1 MAFQLQMPHR
11 RRTALR
17 RLIVGALAAAALL
30 LQAGEPTSAQ
40 QKTPLRVA
48 YTKVI
53 TWLPVMIA
61 KDEGLF
67 DKNGLDVTLTPF
79 TQIANLPGTL
89 GKQFD
94 IAPTTAPDM
103 LNAVA
108 NGINLAAVAGETIET
123 SANKAYQVLVRA
135 DSGINSPK
143 DLTGKRIAGP
153 GVGSVMHVVLVD
165 WVKRDGGDPSG
176 IVGVEVPFPNMM
188 DQLKAGRVDAVEQ
201 LEPFVGV
208 MLANGFKS
216 LGDPL
221 LSISDPILFPYW
233 IADADWARANRG
245 VIGKFTASLSA
256 ALQIIKSDE
265 KKARA
270 ILAKYT
276 GLPDAVIAR
285 IPIPHYDFGIAPE
298 QLEPYQ
304 KLMVRQGYPVD
315 KLDMKKLVITGN

>member
-1 MAFQLQMPHR
+1 MGVRLDSSR
-11 RRTALR
+11 RSALIGLR
-17 RLIVGALAAAALL
+17 RVVAVSLAATVLGLSPTAAF
-30 LQAGEPTSAQ
+30 AQ
-40 QKTPLRVA
+40 DKIPVRVA
-48 YTKVI
+48 YSKVI
-53 TWLPVMIA
+53 TWLPMMIA

-67 DKNGLDVTLTPF
+67 DKNGLDVTLTAF

-94 IAPTTAPDM
+94 FAPTTAPDM

-135 DSGINSPK
+135 DSGINSAK
-143 DLTGKRIAGP
+143 DLAGKRIAGP
-153 GVGSVMHVVLVD
+153 GVGSVMHVALVD

-201 LEPFVGV
+201 LEPFVGL

-221 LSISDPILFPYW
+221 LAIADPILFPYW
-233 IADADWARANRG
+233 IADADWARGHRD
-245 VIGKFTASLSA
+245 VIKKFVTSLEGG
-256 ALQIIKSDE
+256 LQVIKTDE

-276 GLPDAVIAR
+276 GLPEAVIAR
-285 IPIPHYDFGIAPE
+285 IPIPHYDFSIKPE
-298 QLEPYQ
+298 QLEPWQ
-304 KLMVRQGYPVD
+304 KMMVGQGFPVG
-315 KLDMKKLVITGN
+315 KLDMKKLVVTGN